1 MRKFITKISSLGLVV
16 LTMAGC
22 AGKSKNANQV
32 AVQVLPYKTAPVYSG
47 PATIYYIFPASIQGE
62 QNVEIRPKVDGF
74 VEHIYI
80 DEGSVVHKGQLLFK
94 LNNPQYEE
102 AVRSAAASVKIAEA
116 NVQAAEMNVEKVKPL
131 VEKDII
137 SKYELQS
144 NEYTLQSQHA
154 SLASA
159 QANLVNAKVNVGY
172 TSISSPANGVIGAL
186 PYKVGSLVSS
196 TSANPL
202 TTVYNTKNV
211 YAYFSLNEKQL
222 LGFTRSA
229 RGKTLEDKLANLP
242 DVSLIL
248 ADGTE
253 YAEKGRITTIS
264 GLISTETGS
273 ANLRGTFPNQRGLI
287 RSGSSGMVKVPVHLD
302 SAILIPQRATF
313 DIQSKKFV
321 YLLKDKDSIVNAAI
335 QVSANTIGDLYVVES
350 GLKPGDAIVL
360 EGISNLHTGMTIKP
374 VMVRADSLY
383 QAAKP

>member
-1 MRKFITKISSLGLVV
+1 MH
-16 LTMAGC
+16 
-22 AGKSKNANQV
+22 
-32 AVQVLPYKTAPVYSG
+32 YKTAVVYSE

-74 VEHIYI
+74 VEHIYV
-80 DEGSVVHKGQLLFK
+80 DEGSVVHKGRLLFK

-102 AVRSAAASVKIAEA
+102 AVRSADASVKIGQA

-144 NEYTLQSQHA
+144 NEYTLQSQQA

-172 TSISSPANGVIGAL
+172 TIISSPANGVIGAL

-229 RGKTLEDKLANLP
+229 RGKTLEKANIRSLQLSALQKSVDYTRELLKNGYATYTDVLTSEQSLLSAQLSSVDDKLQELTAGVTLYR
-242 DVSLIL
+242 SL
-248 ADGTE
+248 GGGW
-253 YAEKGRITTIS
+253 K
-264 GLISTETGS
+264 
-273 ANLRGTFPNQRGLI
+273 
-287 RSGSSGMVKVPVHLD
+287 
-302 SAILIPQRATF
+302 
-313 DIQSKKFV
+313 
-321 YLLKDKDSIVNAAI
+321 
-335 QVSANTIGDLYVVES
+335 
-350 GLKPGDAIVL
+350 
-360 EGISNLHTGMTIKP
+360 
-374 VMVRADSLY
+374 
-383 QAAKP
+383 

>member
-1 MRKFITKISSLGLVV
+1 MRKFIAKISVPGLVV
-16 LTMAGC
+16 LIFAGC
-22 AGKSKNANQV
+22 SGKSKNANQ
-32 AVQVLPYKTAPVYSG
+32 AATQILPYKTAAVYSG

-74 VEHIYI
+74 VEHIYV

-102 AVRSAAASVKIAEA
+102 AVRSAAASVKIGEA

-144 NEYTLQSQHA
+144 NEYTLQSQQA

-172 TSISSPANGVIGAL
+172 TIISSPANGVIGAL

-253 YAEKGRITTIS
+253 YTEKGRITTIS

-302 SAILIPQRATF
+302 SAILIPQSATF
-313 DIQSKKFV
+313 DMQSKKFV

-350 GLKPGDAIVL
+350 GLKAGDAIVL
-360 EGISNLHTGMTIKP
+360 EGISNLHAGMTIKP
-374 VMVRADSLY
+374 VMLRADSLY
-383 QAAKP
+383 RAAKP